1 VILSELRKSTTVTL
15 DDGSGSA
22 SPGEGDLD
30 VIVIGM
36 VAALF
41 FGALVVWAVTL
52 SIVYDNLSRRI
63 EEQRRAIAE
72 LRSRLPQGERG
83 KVISIVKS

>member
-1 VILSELRKSTTVTL
+1 
-15 DDGSGSA
+15 
-22 SPGEGDLD
+22 

-52 SIVYDNLSRRI
+52 SIVYDHLSRRI

-72 LRSRLPQGERG
+72 LHSRLPQVERG
-83 KVISIVKS
+83 KVIRIVKS